1 MRVRARSPLEG
12 SRPSRWWGR
21 DSGLGTMQVPR
32 VARGGSRLCFCR
44 VVLRDA
50 VERKLRGTHRLYYVK
65 TSSYGMNALGMCL
78 SIHRTA
84 LSALARSDS
93 RFTSESTLSAGHPP
107 IERSAALTRAG
118 LRGLC
123 FLSRHVSRTC
133 GETDREERMRV
144 HARPH
149 TRTRVL
155 HEYGTD
161 CITCQS
167 KRTDPRSRY
176 PAEPAAARTK
186 ETKMTKMQAVPFQPN
201 AQQHLHLPS
210 SSSPR

>member
-1 MRVRARSPLEG
+1 MGGAGGEQLGSVRADPLHDLVQLGAHAIACVLACSLLMSPLLYLVSSLAPCLVRRDRERADAAVRVRARSPLEG

-21 DSGLGTMQVPR
+21 DSGLGTMQVPW

-93 RFTSESTLSAGHPP
+93 RFTSESTLSAVPP
-107 IERSAALTRAG
+107 PVQTV
-118 LRGLC
+118 
-123 FLSRHVSRTC
+123 F
-133 GETDREERMRV
+133 
-144 HARPH
+144 
-149 TRTRVL
+149 
-155 HEYGTD
+155 
-161 CITCQS
+161 
-167 KRTDPRSRY
+167 
-176 PAEPAAARTK
+176 
-186 ETKMTKMQAVPFQPN
+186 
-201 AQQHLHLPS
+201 
-210 SSSPR
+210 